1 MRRVALALLYAVAA
15 LLLVS
20 AASLSF
26 FLWQADQR
34 ERHRALD
41 VAPSTGRYVKAA
53 DVNVFIQELGP
64 ASGPVVLLV
73 HGTGAWSETWRSS
86 IEVLAAAGFRAV
98 ALDLPPFGYSE
109 RPSRPSYTKS
119 DQARRI
125 VGVLDALNAP
135 RVILVGHSFGGGP
148 TVEAALVAPE
158 RVAALVLVDAA
169 LSIAADDTSP
179 PSPLLRGL
187 LNITPLRDGV
197 VATFLTNPRFTR
209 RLLQAFIADPI
220 HATDERVRVYQAPLS
235 VRGTTAAISEW
246 LPELIAPQASARSE
260 LPASYRSLAIPLV
273 AIWGD
278 LDTITP
284 LAQGQRVVALV
295 PHARLE
301 IIPGAGHI
309 PQIESAK
316 TFNRVLVESL
326 ERLRQ

>member
-1 MRRVALALLYAVAA
+1 
-15 LLLVS
+15 
-20 AASLSF
+20 
-26 FLWQADQR
+26 
-34 ERHRALD
+34 
-41 VAPSTGRYVKAA
+41 
-53 DVNVFIQELGP
+53 
-64 ASGPVVLLV
+64 
-73 HGTGAWSETWRSS
+73 
-86 IEVLAAAGFRAV
+86 
-98 ALDLPPFGYSE
+98 
-109 RPSRPSYTKS
+109 
-119 DQARRI
+119 
-125 VGVLDALNAP
+125 VLDALNAP

-246 LPELIAPQASARSE
+246 LPQLIAPQVSARSE

-284 LAQGQRVVALV
+284 LAQGQRVVALA
-295 PHARLE
+295 PHATLE

-316 TFNRVLVESL
+316 TFNRLLVESL